1 MALIALATHLTKKGH
16 WHCQMDHFWGAC
28 EFSWKCES
36 CQYYSKFRM
45 INFLECFP
53 GRWRSSLDVFSR
65 LNVARLCFRVSG
77 KSTKGVINCFFY
89 IVLSIVWKKGLNHVN
104 WAACLAINYEC
115 GWRGKSGQASLGWSW
130 REKPPYGWRTLDHRG
145 HQSPRYQLFTQNS
158 GTKVI
163 ESAKV
168 LGR

>member
-16 WHCQMDHFWGAC
+16 WHCQMDHFRGAC
-28 EFSWKCES
+28 EFSLKCES
-36 CQYYSKFRM
+36 RQYYSKFKM

-65 LNVARLCFRVSG
+65 INVARLCFKVSG

-115 GWRGKSGQASLGWSW
+115 GWRGKSGQALELE
-130 REKPPYGWRTLDHRG
+130 RETSIWLEDIRSSRT
-145 HQSPRYQLFTQNS
+145 SVPRYYLFAQNS

>member
-1 MALIALATHLTKKGH
+1 
-16 WHCQMDHFWGAC
+16 MDHFWGAC

-36 CQYYSKFRM
+36 CQYYSKFKM

-65 LNVARLCFRVSG
+65 INVARLCFKVSG
-77 KSTKGVINCFFY
+77 KSTKGVINRLRSCFFTLY
-89 IVLSIVWKKGLNHVN
+89 WVSSGKRSEPCELGRMSGNQLWMRLTRQEWTSVVRLELEGETSIWLED
-104 WAACLAINYEC
+104 I
-115 GWRGKSGQASLGWSW
+115 RSS
-130 REKPPYGWRTLDHRG
+130 RT
-145 HQSPRYQLFTQNS
+145 SVPRYYLFTQNS